1 MARKRIDSQCLQAR
15 ELAVEQ
21 ELLESLLLL
30 DATYPWN
37 PEDREFQ
44 NYLEAAEKEMAWDE
58 LLDEISISNAF
69 TEQLWDRSNAPE
81 TSNTT
86 LNATSNSPSKQK
98 HLVSIQESLASKFAA
113 LVPISWLEDIAIRAA
128 RVAAQITNI
137 SAATQLVQ
145 CTRGLFPDWAEEDL
159 QVLARPFAYAMRGS
173 AVESTLATTKH
184 RDWTTLSEIERVKLS
199 LAIASFVLAQ
209 LENTQ

>member
-37 PEDREFQ
+37 PEEPECQ
-44 NYLEAAEKEMAWDE
+44 NYLEAVENEMAWDE
-58 LLDEISISNAF
+58 LLDEISIPSAF
-69 TEQLWDRSNAPE
+69 TEELWERSNSPA
-81 TSNTT
+81 TSNTS
-86 LNATSNSPSKQK
+86 NATSNSTFKQK
-98 HLVSIQESLASKFAA
+98 HLASIQESLASKFAA
-113 LVPISWLEDIAIRAA
+113 LVPISWLEDIASRAA
-128 RVAAQITNI
+128 RVAAQITSI

-159 QVLARPFAYAMRGS
+159 QVLARPFAYAMRGA

>member
-37 PEDREFQ
+37 PEEPEFQ

-58 LLDEISISNAF
+58 LLDEISIPSAF
-69 TEQLWDRSNAPE
+69 TEELWERSNSP
-81 TSNTT
+81 
-86 LNATSNSPSKQK
+86 ATSNSTSNSTFKQK
-98 HLVSIQESLASKFAA
+98 HLASIQESLASQFAA
-113 LVPISWLEDIAIRAA
+113 LVPMSWLEDIASRAA

-159 QVLARPFAYAMRGS
+159 QVLARPFAYAMRGT